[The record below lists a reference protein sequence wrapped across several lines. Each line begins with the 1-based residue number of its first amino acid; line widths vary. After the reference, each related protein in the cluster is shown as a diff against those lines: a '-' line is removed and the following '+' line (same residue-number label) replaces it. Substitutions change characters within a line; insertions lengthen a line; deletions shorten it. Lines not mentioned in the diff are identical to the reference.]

1 VRLVLGQDE
10 EVGAFAAAKLGIP
23 ILPPY
28 TSMGIVDD
36 LTGELAG
43 AIIYNR
49 YNGADIEISF
59 YGPGTMHRRF
69 IRAAFAYPF
78 EQLNVLRLTART
90 KRSNKA
96 MCKLLP
102 RLGFV
107 FEATLKNHF
116 GPTRGD
122 DAILYRMSRA
132 EAAKW
137 IGE

>member
-1 VRLVLGQDE
+1 MRLVLGQDE
-10 EVGAFAAAKLGIP
+10 AVGVFASQKLGIS
-23 ILPPY
+23 IVPPY

-36 LTGELAG
+36 ADELIG
-43 AIIYNR
+43 AIVYNH
-49 YNGADIEISF
+49 YNKFDIEISF

-78 EQLNVLRLTART
+78 EQLNVLRLTAKT
-90 KRSNKA
+90 KRSNKT

>member
-1 VRLVLGQDE
+1 MRLVLGQDE
-10 EVGAFAAAKLGIP
+10 AVGLFAAQKLGIP
-23 ILPPY
+23 IIPPY

-36 LTGELAG
+36 ADELVG
-43 AIIYNR
+43 AIIYNS
-49 YNGADIEISF
+49 YNKYDIEISF
-59 YGPGTMHRRF
+59 YGPGAMHRRF

-78 EQLNVLRLTART
+78 EQLNVLRLTAKT
-90 KRSNKA
+90 KRSNKT

>member
-1 VRLVLGQDE
+1 MRLVLGQDE
-10 EVGAFAAAKLGIP
+10 TVGLFAAQKIGIP
-23 ILPPY
+23 IIPPY

-36 LTGELAG
+36 ADELVG
-43 AIIYNR
+43 AIIYNS
-49 YNGADIEISF
+49 YNKFDIEISF
-59 YGPGTMHRRF
+59 YGPGAMHRRF

-78 EQLNVLRLTART
+78 EQLNVLRLTAKT
-90 KRSNKA
+90 KRSNKT

-122 DAILYRMSRA
+122 DAILYRMSRT

>member
-1 VRLVLGQDE
+1 MRLVLGQDE
-10 EVGAFAAAKLGIP
+10 AVGLYAAERLGIS
-23 ILPPY
+23 IIPPF
-28 TSMGIVDD
+28 TSMGIVNDAD
-36 LTGELAG
+36 QLVG
-43 AIIYNR
+43 AIVYNH
-49 YNGADIEISF
+49 YNKFDIEITI
-59 YGPGTMHRRF
+59 YAPGCFNRRF

-90 KRSNKA
+90 KRSNKT
-96 MCKLLP
+96 MCRLLP

-132 EAAKW
+132 DAAKW